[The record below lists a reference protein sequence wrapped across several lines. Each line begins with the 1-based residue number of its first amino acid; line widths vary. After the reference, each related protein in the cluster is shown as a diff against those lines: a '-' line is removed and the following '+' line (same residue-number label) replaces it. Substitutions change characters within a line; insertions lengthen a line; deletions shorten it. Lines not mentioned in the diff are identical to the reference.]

1 MSPNQLQTGEAAGAR
16 FYACDLHVHTPC
28 DREWLGQKPGA
39 SETERK
45 DYAKRF
51 VEACLQH
58 GLEVIGLVD
67 HNFAR
72 SPGESLEPM
81 IQEQAKQQELVV
93 FPGVELAS
101 SEGIHIVLLL
111 DPEKNFEDVERL
123 VASVFGANDRFG
135 PNGSPLPAPLNLEQL
150 LERAHQFE
158 AFFYFPHANK
168 TNGLFQLD
176 TGKATAKKIYEEKTP
191 VLGIDLG
198 DHPLGLNDQVV
209 LRSAIP
215 GTIAGFRHS
224 GWRREGP
231 CRFPPALLWNSDGRA
246 LPGETLPASS
256 NDRRRIGER
265 FTWIKMSAPSVFAL
279 KCAVLDPES
288 RLRYPKAGETPLNSR
303 PTPRHSYLASVR
315 IEGVEFFQQAL
326 EVRFSPHLNC
336 IIGGRGSGKSNLL
349 SLLRYVL
356 RQDDDQSFGKA
367 DRARQRYQELLYGNS
382 EGWKLLSGKDARVSG
397 CFVSAGARYE
407 LQRGLAIES
416 HAVGT
421 DGQKLEGGGVTT
433 LCRARVFSQG
443 QIEEI
448 TRQPALQLK
457 MLDDLLRTELQA
469 LRIEEDQARNELIS
483 LQAERLKLAGVE
495 EKLQEARAQLEIV
508 RNKLKQLAGGA
519 DETLRQE
526 YAQWQAEA
534 RYFKQVSEDLQ
545 REVQRLLQQSEEA
558 ALVGTSLPPALQ
570 ASPRKEALTAFEAA
584 ANELCETLRRDWKAA
599 VARLEDKLKQ
609 LKPSREWEQGYA
621 AIQEK
626 WKQQEAAWTQAGV
639 RPEDRTSLQQDENR
653 WQRQVELLEKDRA
666 KLEEVQRRIGEA
678 QKKLLA
684 CWRKVWELR
693 RTKADALQEAVV
705 GRLEIQVEFAADEEA
720 LMEQLT
726 RWFQGSGL
734 REDPTKTL
742 ASKLIPAE
750 ANADD
755 WPLTRFVL
763 ALRDAASRLAQPG
776 QDKLTAEHPLRKD
789 FGLSDIMAPRLAKWA
804 KPELLDEME
813 RYRPPDFVRILI
825 RDRDATQPV
834 PLENAS
840 FGQQCAAVLS
850 LLLAEGDEPVL
861 IDQPEDNLDNEAI
874 HNWVVQEVLRVQK
887 FRRQFIVVTH
897 NANVVVNGDAEMIVA
912 LERGVAENSRV
923 NGHLRK
929 AKDHRGKLT
938 EVTASYDLPQ
948 TRTVVAE
955 VLEGGERAFELRGL
969 KYGMEV
975 PRV

>member
-1 MSPNQLQTGEAAGAR
+1 MAKDKSTSEVFGAR
-16 FYACDLHVHTPC
+16 FFACDLHVHTPC
-28 DREWLGQKPGA
+28 DRGWLGQKPGP
-39 SETERK
+39 RK
-45 DYAKRF
+45 ADWQAYAKRF
-51 VEACLQH
+51 VESCLEH
-58 GLEVIGLVD
+58 GLEVVGLVD

-72 SPGESLEPM
+72 SPADSLEPL
-81 IQEQAKQQELVV
+81 IQEEARQQKLVV

-101 SEGIHIVLLL
+101 SEGIHVVLLL
-111 DPEKNFEDVERL
+111 DPEKSFDDVERL
-123 VASVFGANDRFG
+123 VASVFSASERFDG
-135 PNGSPLPAPLNLEQL
+135 NGSPSPAPLNLEQL
-150 LERAHQFE
+150 LDKAHEFE

-168 TNGLFQLD
+168 TNGLFKVD

-198 DHPLGLNDQVV
+198 DPPLDLNDQVV
-209 LRSAIP
+209 QKSAIP
-215 GTIAGFRHS
+215 GAIAGFRHS

-246 LPGETLPASS
+246 LPGENLPVG
-256 NDRRRIGER
+256 NEDRRHIGDR

-288 RLRYPKAGETPLNSR
+288 RLRYPRAGETPLNSR
-303 PTPRHSYLASVR
+303 PTPRHSYLEYVR
-315 IEGVEFFQQAL
+315 IEGVEFFQQSL
-326 EVRFSPHLNC
+326 EVRFSPYLNC

-382 EGWKLLSGKDARVSG
+382 EGWKLLTGKDALVCG
-397 CFVSAGARYE
+397 TFVSAGAHYRV
-407 LQRGLAIES
+407 QRGLAVES
-416 HAVGT
+416 EAVGPG
-421 DGQKLEGGGVTT
+421 GQRLEGSGVTT

-448 TRQPALQLK
+448 ARQPALQLK
-457 MLDDLLRTELQA
+457 MLDDLLRTELQV
-469 LRIEEDQARNELIS
+469 LKIEEDQARNELIS

-495 EKLQEARAQLEIV
+495 GKLQEARAQLEIV
-508 RNKLKQLAGGA
+508 RNKLKQLAGGT
-519 DETLRQE
+519 DEALHHE
-526 YAQWQAEA
+526 HAQWQTEA
-534 RYFKQVSEDLQ
+534 RYFKQVTDDLQ
-545 REVQRLLQQSEEA
+545 REIQRLQQVADGA
-558 ALVGTSLPPALQ
+558 ALIDTSLPPELQ
-570 ASPRKEALTAFEAA
+570 ASPRKEVLTAFETA
-584 ANELCETLRRDWKAA
+584 ANELCETLRKDWKAA
-599 VARLEDKLKQ
+599 IARFEGGSAQ

-621 AIQEK
+621 AIEEK
-626 WKQQEAAWTQAGV
+626 WKQQEARWIEAGA
-639 RPEDRTSLQQDENR
+639 RPEDRAALQQEESR
-653 WQRQVELLEKDRA
+653 WQRQVEFLEKDRA

-678 QKKLLA
+678 QKRLLSCWWKL
-684 CWRKVWELR
+684 WELR
-693 RTKADALQEAVV
+693 RTKAEALQEAV
-705 GRLEIQVEFAADEEA
+705 GQRLEIQVKFAGDEEA
-720 LMEQLT
+720 LVEQLT

-742 ASKLIPAE
+742 AKKLIPSG
-750 ANADD
+750 ANAED
-755 WPLTRFVL
+755 WPIARFVS
-763 ALRDAASRLAQPG
+763 ALRDAAGRLAQPG
-776 QDKLTAEHPLRKD
+776 QDKLPADHPLRKD
-789 FGLSDIMAPRLAKWA
+789 FALSEVMAPKLAKWS

-813 RYRPPDFVRILI
+813 RYRPPDLVRISI
-825 RDRDATQPV
+825 RDRDGAQPV

-850 LLLAEGDEPVL
+850 LLLAEGEEPVL

-912 LERGVAENSRV
+912 LERGVDEHGRV

-929 AKDHRGKLT
+929 AKDARGKLA

-948 TRTVVAE
+948 TRTGVAE
-955 VLEGGERAFELRGL
+955 ILEGGERAFELRGL

>member
-1 MSPNQLQTGEAAGAR
+1 MSTQPNSINGAR

-39 SETERK
+39 SDSERK

-51 VEACLQH
+51 VEACVQY
-58 GLEVIGLVD
+58 GLEVIALVD

-72 SPGESLEPM
+72 TPAESLEPM
-81 IQEQAKQQELVV
+81 IQEEARRQKLVV

-111 DPEKNFEDVERL
+111 DPEKNFDNVERL
-123 VASVFGANDRFG
+123 VASVFGANARFDG
-135 PNGSPLPAPLNLEQL
+135 NGSPLPAPLNLEQL
-150 LERAHQFE
+150 LDKAHEFE

-176 TGKATAKKIYEEKTP
+176 TGRATAKKIYEEKTP

-198 DHPLGLNDQVV
+198 DHPLELSDQVV
-209 LRSAIP
+209 LKSAIH
-215 GTIAGFRHS
+215 GAIAGFRHS

-246 LPGETLPASS
+246 LPSETLPANS

-265 FTWIKMSAPSVFAL
+265 FTWIKMSALSVFAL
-279 KCAVLDPES
+279 KCAVLDSES
-288 RLRYPKAGETPLNSR
+288 RLRYPKPGETLVNSR
-303 PTPRHSYLASVR
+303 PMPRHSYLAGVR
-315 IEGVEFFQQAL
+315 IEGVEFFQQPL

-367 DRARQRYQELLYGNS
+367 DRARQRYQELLYGNT
-382 EGWKLLSGKDARVSG
+382 EGWKLLSGKDTQVSSN
-397 CFVSAGARYE
+397 FVSAGALYKV
-407 LQRGLAIES
+407 QRGLAVES
-416 HAVGT
+416 NAVGL
-421 DGQKLEGGGVTT
+421 DGRRLEGSGVTT
-433 LCRARVFSQG
+433 LCRARVFNQR

-469 LRIEEDQARNELIS
+469 LQIEEDQARNELIS

-495 EKLQEARAQLEIV
+495 QKLQEARAQLEIV
-508 RNKLKQLAGGA
+508 RNKLKQLAGGTDA
-519 DETLRQE
+519 ALRQE
-526 YAQWQAEA
+526 HAQWQAEA
-534 RYFKQVSEDLQ
+534 RYFQQVKEDLQ
-545 REVQRLLQQSEEA
+545 REVQRLQEVVEQA
-558 ALVGTSLPPALQ
+558 ALVGTSLTPALQ
-570 ASPRKEALTAFEAA
+570 ASPRKQALTAFEAA
-584 ANELCETLRRDWKAA
+584 AKQLCDALRQDWKAA
-599 VARLEDKLKQ
+599 VARLEKGLKELQ
-609 LKPSREWEQGYA
+609 PSSEWQQGYEA
-621 AIQEK
+621 FQEK
-626 WKQQEAAWTQAGV
+626 WKQQEAIWAQAGV
-639 RPEDRTSLQQDENR
+639 RPEDRTALQQEESR
-653 WQRQVELLEKDRA
+653 WQRQVELLEKDRT
-666 KLEEVQRRIGEA
+666 KLQEVQQRIAEA
-678 QKKLLA
+678 QKRLLA
-684 CWRKVWELR
+684 CWRKAWELR
-693 RTKADALQEAVV
+693 RNKAETLQEAV
-705 GRLEIQVEFAADEEA
+705 GRRLEIQVKFAADEEA
-720 LMEQLT
+720 LVEQLT
-726 RWFQGSGL
+726 QWFQGSGL
-734 REDPTKTL
+734 REEPTKTL
-742 ASKLIPAE
+742 ASKLVPAE
-750 ANADD
+750 ADAQD
-755 WPLTRFVL
+755 WPTARFVS
-763 ALRDAASRLAQPG
+763 ALRDAAARLAQPG
-776 QDKLTAEHPLRKD
+776 HNKLPAEHPLQRD
-789 FGLSDIMAPRLAKWA
+789 FALSEVMAPKLAKWV
-804 KPELLDEME
+804 KPELLGEME
-813 RYRPPDFVRILI
+813 RYRPPDFVSISI
-825 RDRDATQPV
+825 RDRDAAQPV

-912 LERGVAENSRV
+912 LERGVDENGRV

-929 AKDHRGKLT
+929 AKDDRGRLA
-938 EVTASYDLPQ
+938 EITASYDLPQ
-948 TRTVVAE
+948 TRTAVAE